1 MDSHFE
7 IPDGDDS
14 RSTRELCGCACS
26 VSVRRADESRRSASG
41 SADRAAAALVF
52 GAVLCLLGDI
62 GKRLIRL
69 DEQMTGKTDSGDEA
83 EDLADPEF

>member
-1 MDSHFE
+1 MSRYQMATTVGALANFAGVLALFQSVGQMSQ
-7 IPDGDDS
+7 GDPQAGP
-14 RSTRELCGCACS
+14 LIG
-26 VSVRRADESRRSASG
+26 
-41 SADRAAAALVF
+41 AAAALVF